1 MSHSFAEALRLMHT
15 NYVDG
20 LLILAAAVGVGQ
32 PLTQPMD
39 QLASATALN
48 DVGIELRAQGRYGDA
63 ERVFRQ
69 ALEIP
74 ADASAGGR
82 SRDQSRGQ
90 LLPRDPNGVHHLFH
104 HGLRETFSNGL

>member
-69 ALEIP
+69 ALEI
-74 ADASAGGR
+74 R
-82 SRDQSRGQ
+82 QM
-90 LLPRDPNGVHHLFH
+90 LLPGAA
-104 HGLRETFSNGL
+104 RETRVAANSFRVIPTACITSSTTV